1 MLYLVCMN
9 LDSLPDITKLDTK
22 NTLSSIS
29 HLADQMEQAWNEVM
43 ELTLPDDFAQ
53 AKNIVLSGMGGSA
66 LGGRMIHSL
75 FAGELRAPFEVV
87 TGYHLPHYVNE
98 ETLVIV
104 SSYSGTTE
112 ETVAALS
119 EAKERGAKI
128 FVLTTG
134 GELQA
139 QATKNSLCT
148 YNFTPTHNASGQP
161 RLALGYSATAVI
173 ALLTKLA
180 FLSVPEESFKETITA
195 VRKLSQMYGVT
206 SPESSNAA
214 KHLARKMKNQI
225 PVYLAAEHLVGVAHA
240 VKNQTNETGK
250 HFAAL
255 FDLPELNHHLL
266 EGLKFPAVSHE
277 QLLFILFDSHLYS
290 PRVQKRVKVT
300 EEVIGKNNCTSVIYT
315 LSSENKL
322 TQVFELLTL
331 GSFATFY
338 LAMLAAVDPSQIPWV
353 DYFKDQMGH

>member
-1 MLYLVCMN
+1 MN
-9 LDSLPDITKLDTK
+9 LDSLADITKLDTK
-22 NTLSSIS
+22 DTLSSIS
-29 HLADQMEQAWNEVM
+29 HLADQMEQAWKEVTEM
-43 ELTLPDDFAQ
+43 TFPEDFAS

-87 TGYHLPHYVNE
+87 TGYHLPHYVNQD
-98 ETLVIV
+98 TLVII

-112 ETVAALS
+112 ETIANLS
-119 EAKERGAKI
+119 EAKERGAKV

-134 GELQA
+134 GVLQLEA
-139 QATKNSLCT
+139 EKNAFCM
-148 YNFTPTHNASGQP
+148 YNFVPTFNASGQP

-180 FLSVPEESFKETITA
+180 FLSVPEESFKETIIA
-195 VRKLSQMYGVT
+195 VRKFTESFSVL
-206 SPESSNAA
+206 SPESSNLA
-214 KHLARKMKNQI
+214 KHMAREMKNHI
-225 PVYLAAEHLVGVAHA
+225 PIYIASEHLTGVAHA

-266 EGLKFPAVSHE
+266 EGLKYPAVSHE
-277 QLLFILFDSHLYS
+277 QLLFILFDSSLYS
-290 PRVQKRVKVT
+290 PRIQKRVKVT
-300 EEVIGKNNCTSVIYT
+300 EEVIGKNDCKSIVFKLT
-315 LSSENKL
+315 SENKL

-331 GSFATFY
+331 GSFMTFY
-338 LAMLAAVDPSQIPWV
+338 LAMLASVDPSQIPWV
-353 DYFKDQMGH
+353 DYFKAQMGH